1 MKRQLIITLLAA
13 GCGVPLLRAV
23 EDFTE
28 GENKDGKVNY
38 ALILPEEKTFETV
51 KGSEY
56 NPFGGLFNDKS
67 KDVSSA
73 EDAKVSEILRSL
85 PVNGKSSHNTVLLGD
100 IILRRGEMVPEVLP
114 NQTVQLKVQ
123 DITQDHVE
131 LVFIERKPT
140 GLPPRTLTLFT
151 DVSPQ
156 VKLRLPGGGRGIATR
171 PGGETHAPMGVIRKT
186 PLIASDATTK
196 SALRAEPVADEAT
209 SAPPSNNAPP
219 ASTGSSL
226 LNLFFGKPGQAK
238 ETTTT
243 TSGKPAEDEDQKQ
256 DHAPKP

>member
-1 MKRQLIITLLAA
+1 MKRLLMITLLVA
-13 GCGVPLLRAV
+13 GCGVPSLRAV
-23 EDFTE
+23 EDVTE
-28 GENKDGKVNY
+28 GENKEGKVNY

-51 KGSEY
+51 KGSEN
-56 NPFGGLFNDKS
+56 NPFGGLVNDKTR
-67 KDVSSA
+67 DVSSA

-85 PVNGKSSHNTVLLGD
+85 SVNGKSSRNTVLLGD
-100 IILRRGEMVPEVLP
+100 IILRRGEMVPEILP

-140 GLPPRTLTLFT
+140 GLPPRTLTLYT

-156 VKLRLPGGGRGIATR
+156 VKLRLPGGGRGITTKR
-171 PGGETHAPMGVIRKT
+171 GGDTHGPMGVIRKT
-186 PLIASDATTK
+186 PLIASDTTK
-196 SALRAEPVADEAT
+196 SALRAEPVAEEAT
-209 SAPPSNNAPP
+209 NAPPPSSAQP

-243 TSGKPAEDEDQKQ
+243 TPGKPAEDEDQKQ